1 MRRLRLLR
9 GGQYAAP
16 GTSHACP
23 LAFTGRVQSK
33 STGEKDM
40 PRSMRLC
47 SYAVATGLALAACE
61 APAPRTTAAPPAPA
75 LFESF
80 GALHRDTGSRVPAAQ
95 RYFDQGLRMAY
106 GFNHEAAGRAFA
118 EAARLDPDCAICVWG
133 QALVLGPNINLPM
146 QAGAVQDATTL
157 ARRAQAL
164 SSHARPVDRALIAAL
179 SQRYADPAPPDR
191 TSLDRAYA
199 DAMASAAHD
208 YPDDDD
214 VATLHAEALMDLSPW
229 AYWTR
234 DGKPT
239 EFTPQILAT
248 LERVLRRNP
257 QHIGA
262 MHYYIHATEASPTP
276 QRAEPYADRLAALA
290 PGSGHLVH
298 MPAHTYIRIGRYHDA
313 TLTNLAAGT
322 ADKAFLAVCH
332 GSNGI
337 YPLGYVPHNWHFATM
352 TAGLSGSRTLALEAA
367 AQAAQRVDRD
377 MMATPPL
384 EAMQLFLVA
393 PLFTQVRFGE
403 WDAILAQA
411 EAPAALPFPTAIW
424 HFARGMAQARKGAL
438 AGAQDELDALRGI
451 AVDPALAK
459 VSFLDINHADGLVA
473 VAVPLL
479 RGELLRAH
487 GRHDAGIAAL
497 REAAAAEDA
506 LNYDEPADWP
516 LPVRPYLG
524 AALLEAGHARE
535 AADVYRQDLR
545 TYPDNGWSLLGLAQA
560 QRTLGD
566 TAAAID
572 SERRFAAAW
581 QWADVTPRASRM

>member
-1 MRRLRLLR
+1 
-9 GGQYAAP
+9 
-16 GTSHACP
+16 
-23 LAFTGRVQSK
+23 
-33 STGEKDM
+33 M
-40 PRSMRLC
+40 PRSIRFSMITLA
-47 SYAVATGLALAACE
+47 AVLALAACE
-61 APAPRTTAAPPAPA
+61 APAPRTTAAQPAPA

-80 GALHRDTGSRVPAAQ
+80 GALHRDTGSRIPAAQ

-133 QALVLGPNINLPM
+133 QALVLGPNINM
-146 QAGAVQDATTL
+146 SMEATAVKDAAAL
-157 ARRAQAL
+157 AKRAQAL

-179 SQRYADPAPPDR
+179 LQRYADPAPPDR
-191 TSLDRAYA
+191 KPLDRAYA
-199 DAMASAAHD
+199 DAMASVARDH
-208 YPDDDD
+208 PDDDD
-214 VATLHAEALMDLSPW
+214 VATLYAEALMDLSPW
-229 AYWTR
+229 AYWTP

-239 EFTPQILAT
+239 QFTPQILAT
-248 LERVLRRNP
+248 LERVLQRNP

-262 MHYYIHATEASPTP
+262 MHYYIHATEASPMP

-298 MPAHTYIRIGRYHDA
+298 MPAHTYIRTGRYHDA

-352 TAGLSGSRTLALEAA
+352 TAGLTGSRTLALEAA
-367 AQAAQRVDRD
+367 AQAAQRVDRG

-393 PLFTQVRFGE
+393 PLLTQVRFGE

-411 EAPAALPFPTAIW
+411 DAPAALPFPTAIW
-424 HFARGMAQARKGAL
+424 HFARGMAQVRKGAL
-438 AGAQDELDALRGI
+438 AAAQDELDALRGI
-451 AVDPALAK
+451 AADPTLAK

-479 RGELLRAH
+479 RGELLRAQ
-487 GRHDAGIAAL
+487 GRRSEGITAL

-524 AALLEAGHARE
+524 AALLEAGDARGAE
-535 AADVYRQDLR
+535 TAYRQDLAI
-545 TYPDNGWSLLGLAQA
+545 YPDNGWSLYGLAQA
-560 QRTLGD
+560 QRKLGEAG
-566 TAAAID
+566 AAED
-572 SERRFAAAW
+572 SARRYAAAW
-581 QWADVTPRASRM
+581 QWADMPLTASRF